1 MCAGIAVMTGA
12 LWARIIGIIDA
23 GISVI
28 VNIGF
33 LAAFPIWS
41 LILSGL
47 DVIVIYA
54 LAVHGGAL
62 KQP

>member
-54 LAVHGGAL
+54 LVVHGGAL